1 MKSKYWIIFGTL
13 LSMVLLTVIFARLDW
28 QDFLSSLKTINIQGL
43 VLAMCIAVVN
53 IVLRSL
59 RWNLVADLPLAHFK
73 HFWQA
78 VNIGYLGNMIY
89 PARAGEVLKMVAIHH
104 FTSLV
109 PGRAVTSVV
118 IDRMLDLMMAGVS
131 TLIVLW
137 LHSNRIDSKIGT
149 SVISIFL
156 LTTLVLTL
164 LIFSVNYLHLKARH
178 WKIPARWQRAQEWYL
193 HALEGVQVFRQPHN
207 LLTILPLTIFIFL
220 IDYYII
226 WQVMFAFNWSL
237 PFEAA
242 LTVGVFIVIGI
253 SLPSV
258 PAYIGIYQIACVL
271 ALKLYGIP
279 ESPAV
284 AYSIVLQLLS
294 FGIIGVQGTL
304 VMIYCGFNLSRE
316 RQSGVQEF
324 RSSEV
329 NQAWRVDK

>member
-1 MKSKYWIIFGTL
+1 MKSKYWIISGTL
-13 LSMVLLTVIFARLDW
+13 LSIFLLIVIFARLDW
-28 QDFLSSLKTINIQGL
+28 QDFLASLKTIKIQAL
-43 VLAMCIAVVN
+43 VVAGGLAMVN
-53 IVLRSL
+53 LALRAL

-104 FTSLV
+104 FTPLV

-137 LHSNRIDSKIGT
+137 LHSNQIDSKIG
-149 SVISIFL
+149 ISIISVFV

-164 LIFSVNYLHLKARH
+164 LIFSVNYLHLKAQH
-178 WKIPARWQRAQEWYL
+178 WNVPTRWQRAQEWYL
-193 HALEGVQVFRQPHN
+193 HALEGVQAFRQTHN

-220 IDYYII
+220 IDYYIL

-258 PAYIGIYQIACVL
+258 PAYIGIYQVACVL
-271 ALKLYGIP
+271 ALKLYEIQ

-294 FGIIGVQGTL
+294 FGIIGVQGML
-304 VMIYCGFNLSRE
+304 VTIYCGFNLSRE
-316 RQSGVQEF
+316 RQTPIL
-324 RSSEV
+324 
-329 NQAWRVDK
+329 